1 MSWATPITLR
11 MSQRRSRAL
20 LMEALVM
27 LAKLGTVTVK
37 GSHQILVIY
46 GAG

>member
-1 MSWATPITLR
+1 MSWATPIAAR
-11 MSQRRSRAL
+11 MSQRRSLTL

-27 LAKLGTVTVK
+27 IQKLGTVTVK